1 MAIVEPDDYIAEDMM
16 EKLYHNFNPG
26 RPLDLQGLGNLPFDQ
41 GLYERTVK
49 RMERVVYGE
58 AKPAPGEVPA
68 TEALAGNRG
77 GKTALN
83 VYAKPL
89 CRKRAPG
96 KQTVC
101 RVQNEREGVKPSI
114 WNRKVTTI
122 TL

>member
-1 MAIVEPDDYIAEDMM
+1 MM

-68 TEALAGNRG
+68 TEALAVQVQ
-77 GKTALN
+77 A
-83 VYAKPL
+83 AL
-89 CRKRAPG
+89 CRKLGWRRWIYRYHSWIQMLG
-96 KQTVC
+96 
-101 RVQNEREGVKPSI
+101 G
-114 WNRKVTTI
+114 
-122 TL
+122 